1 MRVCVRA
8 CERVFR
14 PVCFLPTSSYSYCTA
29 PLHPIMPLAPRAG
42 TRGTLEHSAIRTNS
56 PAQRTDPAEAAPP
69 GGGGRRRSP
78 QPHRRPPCSLTA
90 AAGLRSGPEG
100 VRVATVRAFTPRVR
114 WGEPTSAAPELPGGP
129 GGGSPGSGGE
139 RARAAAPSHPGPELR
154 VQLLSGIISWRR
166 PQRAAISARSDTE
179 SKPWARGSSSR
190 ARLSHRGDPNPLR
203 RLFSLFSGLRA
214 PPRFPSSRE
223 SASERE
229 LQEMRKTRHPDETA
243 QICARASVRGRV

>member
-1 MRVCVRA
+1 MRASACLGQSASSRRA
-8 CERVFR
+8 ALLHS
-14 PVCFLPTSSYSYCTA
+14 PATSHNA
-29 PLHPIMPLAPRAG
+29 AG
-42 TRGTLEHSAIRTNS
+42 SSGCNSGTLEHSAIRTNS
-56 PAQRTDPAEAAPP
+56 PAQRTDPTEAAPP
-69 GGGGRRRSP
+69 GAAVAGGAPSP
-78 QPHRRPPCSLTA
+78 PERRPLRCLRPLL
-90 AAGLRSGPEG
+90 GLRSSREG
-100 VRVATVRAFTPRVR
+100 GRVATLRAFTPRVR
-114 WGEPTSAAPELPGGP
+114 SGEPTSAAPELPGGSWW
-129 GGGSPGSGGE
+129 GSAGSGGQ

-166 PQRAAISARSDTE
+166 PQRAARSARSDTE
-179 SKPWARGSSSR
+179 PKPWARGSSSR